1 MLSLG
6 LKAVWG
12 TLWLLCFTSLFLGW
26 PSVLRGRLCVCERD
40 IYRERVGR
48 RERVREREVLKET
61 GQGREAA

>member
-48 RERVREREVLKET
+48 RERVRGERGAE
-61 GQGREAA
+61 GDGAG